1 MLLGIL
7 DSTGDS
13 CCAIIQTSRIR
24 WRSMDFRVPV
34 LVGALVLLAI
44 SKRTEVG
51 QEAWVGLAFVTQ
63 ALSGCLKGLIF
74 LLSFWIG

>member
-1 MLLGIL
+1 
-7 DSTGDS
+7 
-13 CCAIIQTSRIR
+13 
-24 WRSMDFRVPV
+24 MDFRVPV